1 MDVSVLSE
9 KTKKAGRSVAVLVG
23 KHCGHPLW
31 LWFEPDNYANS
42 GCCVLYVE
50 VSQTFVNV

>member
-31 LWFEPDNYANS
+31 LWFVPDNYANS

-50 VSQTFVNV
+50 VGFVGC